1 MMRGDEN
8 GVFSTLLKCSNYTCN
23 QGIAVLGDYSSD
35 IIDASY
41 NTETS
46 YTIRDVYPPIALIN
60 IPAGATEPIKRA
72 LQRSFGLY
80 WRDPQSCATTLRTA
94 IEGIAD
100 AVGHPARQNGRFV
113 NLGTRLK
120 RMKATHPE
128 LVGAAEAIK
137 DVGNVGAQGDAVDQT
152 GISQRAKNVRRAV
165 APAPP
170 CGPKAAPWQG
180 GGEAC
185 GGLSGVW
192 P

>member
-137 DVGNVGAQGDAVDQT
+137 DVGNVGAHGDAVDQT
-152 GISQRAKNVRRAV
+152 KLLVALELLEIELRQLFNDDPARRQELV
-165 APAPP
+165 
-170 CGPKAAPWQG
+170 K
-180 GGEAC
+180 E
-185 GGLSGVW
+185 LKT
-192 P
+192 